1 MDQKEKCMNL
11 LKPNTALYGLPP
23 TSDSFHGMPYR
34 NLGRTGLRAGVVGL
48 GTWKYGFP
56 ETGDGARVDEKTAY
70 AVFDRAWE
78 LGVTFWDTANRYNAS
93 SGNSERLIGRWFA
106 ENPALRRDIVLATKL
121 GGLMDG
127 TTPNHGGLSRQ
138 NILDAVYASLE
149 RLQTDHI
156 DLLYFHRTDSRTE
169 AEESIAAVEDLI
181 RGDMVRYFAVSNCGP
196 EAYAAFEAARRT
208 EGSVR
213 TRIAAVQNGFDLIR
227 GENENGRGMF
237 DICRRD
243 GVSYIAWSPLGEGL
257 LTGRYNDPAKVSDK
271 DRLFG
276 REKPLYLDP
285 AVHESLGRLAQIAQ
299 ELGVTMTRMV
309 LAYMLTLP
317 GMTHVIPASSS
328 VAQLEDNAAAAQL
341 ALDSDVRARIAAAL
355 EQ

>member
-1 MDQKEKCMNL
+1 MDY
-11 LKPNTALYGLPP
+11 LKPDTSLYGLPAAA
-23 TSDSFHGMPYR
+23 DSFHGMPYR
-34 NLGRTGLRAGVVGL
+34 YVGRTGLRASVVGL

-70 AVFDRAWE
+70 EVFTRAWE
-78 LGVTFWDTANRYNAS
+78 LGVTFWDTANRYNAA

-127 TTPNHGGLSRQ
+127 RTPNHGGLSRQ

-196 EAYAAFEAARRT
+196 EAYAAFEAARKT

-227 GENENGRGMF
+227 GENANGRGML
-237 DICRRD
+237 DVCRKE
-243 GVSYIAWSPLGEGL
+243 GISYIAWSPLAEGL
-257 LTGRYNDPAKVSDK
+257 LTGRYNDPDKVAQG
-271 DRLFG
+271 DRLFDQ
-276 REKPLYLDP
+276 KSQLYADP
-285 AVHESLGRLAQIAQ
+285 GVQRKLRALAEIADSLG
-299 ELGVTMTRMV
+299 VSMTRMV
-309 LAYMLTLP
+309 LGYMLTLP
-317 GMTHVIPASSS
+317 CMTHVIPASSS
-328 VAQLEDNAAAAQL
+328 VAQLEDNAAAAAL
-341 ALDSDVRARIAAAL
+341 APDAETCRRIEAAL
-355 EQ
+355 AG